1 MLAEKKCKICGDTGF
16 RLLKKQSL
24 FMGMN
29 GRETAIIQCNKC
41 GTITRTPSLFEEADL
56 QKLAPAQLKENTV
69 FVGGDAEK
77 PSAYFTRR
85 LQFAAST
92 VKGKKLL
99 DIGCGTGSFLK
110 LAKSLGWEVTV
121 TEFTKATVDKLN
133 GEGINCL
140 HGNLE
145 NPALQGCLFD
155 FIHLNHVFEHV
166 DDPVGL
172 LRQAGALLAPGGM
185 ILIEVP
191 NEFNGLV
198 QRIKR
203 FAGFSGAGKTS
214 FFEHE
219 WFFSPQTVTATAMF
233 AGLNP
238 VKVFTPWQKTSG
250 INPVLQLLY
259 RVGAATG
266 CGANIEAHITKS

>member
-24 FMGMN
+24 FLGMN

-41 GTITRTPSLFEEADL
+41 GTVTRIPSLFEGADL
-56 QKLAPAQLKENTV
+56 QKLAPAQLRENTV

-85 LQFAAST
+85 LQFAASA

-110 LAKSLGWEVTV
+110 LAQTLGWAVTG

-133 GEGINCL
+133 SEGINCL

-145 NPALQGCLFD
+145 NPALQGSQFD

-166 DDPVGL
+166 EDPVAL

-185 ILIEVP
+185 LLIEVP

-198 QRIKR
+198 QRIKC
-203 FAGFSGAGKTS
+203 FAGFNGAGKTS

-219 WFFSPQTVTATAMF
+219 WFFSPQTLSATTRL

-238 VKVFTPWQKTSG
+238 KKVFTPWQKSPG

-259 RVGAATG
+259 RFGAAMG
-266 CGANIEAHITKS
+266 SGANIEAHITKS